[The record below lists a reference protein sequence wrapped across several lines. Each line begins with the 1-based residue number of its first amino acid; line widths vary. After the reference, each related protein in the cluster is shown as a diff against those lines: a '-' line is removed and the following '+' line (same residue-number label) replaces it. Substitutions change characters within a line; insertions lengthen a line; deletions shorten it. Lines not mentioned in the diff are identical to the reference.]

1 MNTKRQRAA
10 PVVYILLAVSS
21 VFYFMAALNIVTQD
35 NNNHLYYLPLGII
48 FSVLAITRQ
57 NSGDEH
63 EADEE
68 KSAPETE

>member
-1 MNTKRQRAA
+1 MNTKKQRTA
-10 PVVYILLAVSS
+10 PVVYVLFAASS
-21 VFYFMAALNIVTQD
+21 IFYFIAVLNIVTQD